1 MQSQWMNMNLELNTG
16 RDFRGSGLLMT
27 TVLHVHE
34 PGIEH
39 ALSEVSEYMKVPND
53 EQQCWTNINP
63 MRTMRVLDV
72 NQPRSH
78 DSSSAVQ

>member
-39 ALSEVSEYMKVPND
+39 ALSEY
-53 EQQCWTNINP
+53 
-63 MRTMRVLDV
+63 
-72 NQPRSH
+72 
-78 DSSSAVQ
+78 